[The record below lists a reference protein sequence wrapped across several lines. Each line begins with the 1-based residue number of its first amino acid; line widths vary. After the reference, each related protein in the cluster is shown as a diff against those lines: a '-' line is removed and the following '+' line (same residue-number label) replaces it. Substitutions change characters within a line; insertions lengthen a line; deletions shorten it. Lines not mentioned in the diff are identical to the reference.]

1 MVLVLLFL
9 LFIVVILCD
18 LVFFYFVKDMFNRQ
32 IMDIQGTPIVLNTKM
47 LVGSLL
53 TYILIVGG
61 FYKFI
66 ILGKKTW
73 WEAFLLGFVV
83 YGIYEMTN
91 YALFSKWRWTTAMI
105 DTLWGG
111 ILFTLVFWIH
121 KKYLSNM

>member
-47 LVGSLL
+47 LIGSLL

>member
-47 LVGSLL
+47 LIGSLL

-111 ILFTLVFWIH
+111 VLFTLVFWIH

>member
-18 LVFFYFVKDMFNRQ
+18 LLFFYFVKDMFNRQ

-47 LVGSLL
+47 LIGSLL
-53 TYILIVGG
+53 TYILIVSG

-111 ILFTLVFWIH
+111 VLFTLVFWIH